1 MGYYDL
7 DISNYLQFLCGLHE
21 VYSHIMASPDLFI
34 YLFVYESRTSV
45 TWSSVVLLVVSVG
58 SSNFF
63 LGDRISS

>member
-1 MGYYDL
+1 MVIMTS
-7 DISNYLQFLCGLHE
+7 ISLIICSFCVAY
-21 VYSHIMASPDLFI
+21 IMASPDVFI

-58 SSNFF
+58 SSNVF